1 VSETTQ
7 QAGRL
12 IGEPGGGPG
21 PGNGTVDILRRWL
34 GVFTRQREATILIVA
49 IALLLYF
56 GLSNASSFV
65 SNANATNLLSANA
78 APIAIIAIGEVML
91 LICGEIDLSVG
102 FIFTF
107 APFVMF
113 FLNTYY
119 GVPALLSIILSLVF
133 GLLVGFV
140 NGFITVAL
148 RVPSFITTL
157 GTGFILLG
165 MALTLSHAEPKTIP
179 PATVSIGKYLGTDA
193 WAWFIW
199 AVVLVAIF
207 HVVLIRTR
215 WGLYTI
221 STGGNQLG
229 AREAGIHV
237 GRIKYG
243 NFMINGV
250 LGALVGLQSAFYNN
264 TIDPLAGGYQP
275 MFYAVT
281 AAVIGGTAMLGGSGT
296 ILGAFLG
303 AIALATLID
312 GFNVQGINANGVQ
325 IVFGAAILI
334 AMIANVQLAR
344 VRERGRALWHRSRRS
359 RERSCQ
365 AATATCQAETCCA
378 PSTSASGSAR

>member
-1 VSETTQ
+1 VSETTE

-21 PGNGTVDILRRWL
+21 PGNGTIDILRRWL
-34 GVFTRQREATILIVA
+34 GVFGRQREATVLVVA
-49 IALLLYF
+49 VALLLYF
-56 GLSNASSFV
+56 GLHDTSSFV
-65 SNANATNLLSANA
+65 SNANAINLFSSIA
-78 APIAIIAIGEVML
+78 APIAIIGIGEVML

-113 FLNTYY
+113 FLNVYY
-119 GVPALLSIILSLVF
+119 GVPALPAIILSLVF
-133 GLLVGFV
+133 GLLVGFI
-140 NGFITVAL
+140 NGFITVTL
-148 RVPSFITTL
+148 GVPSFITTL
-157 GTGFILLG
+157 GTGFILAGL
-165 MALTLSHAEPKTIP
+165 ALTMSHAEPKTIP
-179 PATVSIGKYLGTDA
+179 PATLGYGRWIAIDG
-193 WAWFIW
+193 WAQFIW
-199 AVVLVAIF
+199 AAVLIAIF
-207 HVVLIRTR
+207 HVVLTRTR

-229 AREAGIHV
+229 AREAGINV

-243 NFMINGV
+243 NFMITGV

-264 TIDPLAGGYQP
+264 TIDPLAGGYTP

-296 ILGAFLG
+296 ILGAGLG

-312 GFNVQGINANGVQ
+312 GFNVEGINANAVQ
-325 IVFGAAILI
+325 IVFGGAILI

-344 VRERGRALWHRSRRS
+344 VRERGRKLWYRSRRS
-359 RERSCQ
+359 RQWPRQ
-365 AATATCQAETCCA
+365 TATCCA

>member
-1 VSETTQ
+1 VSETTKQ
-7 QAGRL
+7 TGRL

-21 PGNGTVDILRRWL
+21 TGNGTVAMLRRWF
-34 GVFTRQREATILIVA
+34 GVFARQREATILVVA
-49 IALLLYF
+49 VALLLYF
-56 GLSNASSFV
+56 GLSNTSSFI
-65 SNANATNLLSANA
+65 SQANATNLLSATA
-78 APIAIIAIGEVML
+78 SPIIIIAIGEVLL

-113 FLNTYY
+113 FMNEYY
-119 GVPALLSIILSLVF
+119 GVPALLAIILSLVF
-133 GLLVGFV
+133 GLVVGFI
-140 NGFITVAL
+140 NGFFTVTL
-148 RVPSFITTL
+148 GVPSFITTL

-179 PATVSIGKYLGTDA
+179 PATVSIGKYLGIDA
-193 WAWFIW
+193 WSWFIW
-199 AVVLVAIF
+199 AVILVAIF
-207 HVVLIRTR
+207 HVVLTWTR

-229 AREAGIHV
+229 AREAGINV

-243 NFMINGV
+243 NFMINGA

-312 GFNVQGINANGVQ
+312 GFNIQGISANTIP
-325 IVFGAAILI
+325 IVFGSAILI
-334 AMIANVQLAR
+334 AMVANVQLAR
-344 VRERGRALWHRSRRS
+344 LRERGRAL
-359 RERSCQ
+359 
-365 AATATCQAETCCA
+365 
-378 PSTSASGSAR
+378 

>member
-1 VSETTQ
+1 MRRTNVSETTEQ
-7 QAGRL
+7 TGRL

-21 PGNGTVDILRRWL
+21 PGNGTIDILRHWL
-34 GVFTRQREATILIVA
+34 GVFGRQREATVLVVA
-49 IALLLYF
+49 VALLLYF
-56 GLSNASSFV
+56 GLHDTSSFV
-65 SNANATNLLSANA
+65 SNANAINLFSTIA
-78 APIAIIAIGEVML
+78 APIAIIGIGEVML

-113 FLNTYY
+113 FLNVYY
-119 GVPALLSIILSLVF
+119 GVPALLAIILSLVF
-133 GLLVGFV
+133 GLLVGFI
-140 NGFITVAL
+140 NGFITVTL
-148 RVPSFITTL
+148 GVPSFITTL
-157 GTGFILLG
+157 GTGFILAG
-165 MALTLSHAEPKTIP
+165 MALTMSHAQPKTIP
-179 PATVSIGKYLGTDA
+179 PATVSYGRWIAIDG
-193 WAWFIW
+193 WAQFIW

-207 HVVLIRTR
+207 HVVLTRTR

-229 AREAGIHV
+229 AREAGINV

-303 AIALATLID
+303 AIALGTLID
-312 GFNVQGINANGVQ
+312 GFNVEGINANAVQ
-325 IVFGAAILI
+325 IVFGGAILI

-344 VRERGRALWHRSRRS
+344 VRERGRA
-359 RERSCQ
+359 
-365 AATATCQAETCCA
+365 
-378 PSTSASGSAR
+378 